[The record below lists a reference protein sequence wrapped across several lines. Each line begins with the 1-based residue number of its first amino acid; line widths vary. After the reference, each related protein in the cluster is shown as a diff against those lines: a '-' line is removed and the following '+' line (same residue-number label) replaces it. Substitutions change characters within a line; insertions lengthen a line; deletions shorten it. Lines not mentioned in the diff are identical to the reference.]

1 MEIEK
6 TFKQTPDSL
15 IRTMSIIHLAL
26 LAGQMLLALGAF
38 AQSTKIFFG
47 IMYLDDYYVYIVPV
61 LAMTGLFGGYVLF
74 KKQLKAIRY
83 KSPMSE
89 KLEAYQNALI
99 IRFALLEIP
108 SLFAIAA
115 YMVIGNLF
123 FLAVSGFL
131 MIYFIFLRPTTEKID
146 TDLQLDLDDPMRFL

>member
-6 TFKQTPDSL
+6 TFKQTPESL
-15 IRTMSIIHLAL
+15 IKTMSIIHLAL

-47 IMYLDDYYVYIVPV
+47 IMYLNDDYMYAVPI
-61 LAMTGLFGGYVLF
+61 LALVGFFGGYLLF
-74 KKQLKAIRY
+74 KKQLKVIRY
-83 KSPMSE
+83 RSSLNE
-89 KLEAYQNALI
+89 KLSGYQNALI

-115 YMVIGNLF
+115 YMLNGNLF
-123 FLAVSGFL
+123 FLAVSGAL
-131 MIYFIFLRPTTEKID
+131 MVYFVFLRPTTEKID

>member
-15 IRTMSIIHLAL
+15 IKTMSIIHLAL

-47 IMYLDDYYVYIVPV
+47 IMYPDDYYVYVVPL
-61 LAMTGLFGGYVLF
+61 LAIIGFFGGYVLF
-74 KKQLKAIRY
+74 KKQLKMIRY
-83 KSPMSE
+83 KSPMSD
-89 KLEAYQNALI
+89 KLSAYQNALI

-115 YMVIGNLF
+115 YMITGNLF
-123 FLAVSGFL
+123 YLAVSGFL

-146 TDLQLDLDDPMRFL
+146 TDLQLDLDGPMRFL

>member
-15 IRTMSIIHLAL
+15 IKTMSIIHLAL

-47 IMYLDDYYVYIVPV
+47 IMYLDDYYVYVVPV
-61 LAMTGLFGGYVLF
+61 LAMAGLFGGYVLF

-89 KLEAYQNALI
+89 KLAAYQNALI